1 MTLSAFNNQHL
12 IHMNH
17 LDPQLGKV
25 LVKFL
30 QDSDPSHFGSLSYP
44 RHEIDKN
51 ISESMEKFEKA
62 FFKVLNHI
70 ESSDLVLT
78 WNRQDMISN
87 IKVLN
92 SFVSDDTLLVLL
104 DIEWTKQLLCYSQ
117 FVYHSKNEYIK
128 SHKLLLAIIGLTVQP
143 DLILAAYWGML
154 QCNILLK
161 DWNIAWSNI
170 IFINELLSSKGDA
183 FSPVNIHLNREW
195 LMTAALFIL
204 SAHPDG
210 SSLGAEFFMQS
221 SQLNTILCGCQY
233 LFRYAISFVLMS
245 RKKKSFIKE
254 LFKFMQHESLKSLN
268 DPIIK
273 LFHTCLIA
281 YNFEPARGI
290 LENWKQ
296 TIKLDYFL
304 HSLESELL
312 DGTRTIVFD
321 TYCKLHKQI
330 QIDSM
335 VHRLY
340 LDNGYSENESE
351 VWIVKAIQKSKI
363 DAKID
368 SENGVILI
376 QSKHPIPYHHV
387 IEKTKSQNLRT
398 QMMAIHLNS
407 VSTTSNVT
415 RS

>member
-1 MTLSAFNNQHL
+1 MTLPTFSNQHL
-12 IHMNH
+12 IHITH
-17 LDPQLGKV
+17 LDPQLGKI

-30 QDSDPSHFGSLSYP
+30 HDSDPSHFGSLSYSQ
-44 RHEIDKN
+44 HEIGKN
-51 ISESMEKFEKA
+51 AESMEKFEKD
-62 FFKVLNHI
+62 FSKVLNHI
-70 ESSDLVLT
+70 ESSDLVFT

-87 IKVLN
+87 IKTLN
-92 SFVSDDTLLVLL
+92 NFVSDDIPLILL
-104 DIEWTKQLLCYSQ
+104 DIEWTKQLLCYAQ
-117 FVYHSKNEYIK
+117 FLYRSRNEYIK
-128 SHKLLLAIIGLTVQP
+128 TQKLLLTVIGITAQP

-161 DWNIAWSNI
+161 DWDTAWSNI
-170 IFINELLSSKGDA
+170 IFINELLSSKADA

-204 SAHPDG
+204 SSHPDG
-210 SSLGAEFFMQS
+210 ASTLGSEFFMQS

-233 LFRYAISFVLMS
+233 LFRYVISFVLMS

-273 LFHTCLIA
+273 LFHTCLIT
-281 YNFEPARGI
+281 YNFEATREI

-296 TIKLDYFL
+296 AIKLDYFL
-304 HSLESELL
+304 HPLESELL
-312 DGTRTIVFD
+312 DGTRTIIFD
-321 TYCKLHKQI
+321 TYCKLHRHI

-335 VHRLY
+335 VHRLC
-340 LDNGYSENESE
+340 LDKEYSNDDSE
-351 VWIVKAIQKSKI
+351 VWIVKAIQRSKI

-398 QMMAIHLNS
+398 QMMVIHLDS
-407 VSTTSNVT
+407 VSTASNVT